1 MFNFLLKKTLKKV
14 VMKLATD
21 EVFRNK
27 AKVVIKNTKELNSE
41 GQLMRS
47 LGRSFGR
54 IKSKIKEEL

>member
-1 MFNFLLKKTLKKV
+1 MFNFLVKNTLKRV
-14 VMKLATD
+14 AMKLATD
-21 EVFRNK
+21 KMFRNK
-27 AKVVIKNTKELNSE
+27 AKIVIKNTKELNSE

>member
-1 MFNFLLKKTLKKV
+1 MFNFLVKKTLKKV

-21 EVFRNK
+21 KVFRNK
-27 AKVVIKNTKELNSE
+27 AKVVIKNTKELNSQ

-54 IKSKIKEEL
+54 MKSKMKEKL